1 MHALWALDASFS
13 DDILPLQSFTVP
25 LQGFVTAAIY
35 GLTKEDS
42 LPSLSLIS
50 SKVVRGQDAELEVAG
65 GQEDFTDDEDF
76 YDTLDSEEEL
86 EQPTT
91 DHEQSVSNGGGTNY
105 QST

>member
-1 MHALWALDASFS
+1 MHALWAFDASFS

-35 GLTKEDS
+35 GLTKEGS